1 MENAVYDALL
11 MQSLANRFNSQ
22 AKIVVVKYTIIGA
35 TLFSAVFYFAASLG
49 HNTVDIFTVAPTK
62 SLGVGLLIGV
72 VVGFILGQRKS
83 YQLTL
88 QAQIALC
95 QLQIEKNTRT
105 ANKSN

>member
-1 MENAVYDALL
+1 MENAVYDAAF
-11 MQSLANRFNSQ
+11 MQNLANRFYSQ
-22 AKIVVVKYTIIGA
+22 SKTVVVKYTIIGA
-35 TLFSAVFYFAASLG
+35 TLFSAIFYFAASLG
-49 HNTVDIFTVAPTK
+49 HNAVDIFAVAPTK

-72 VVGFILGQRKS
+72 VLGFVLGQRKS

-105 ANKSN
+105 AHKSQ